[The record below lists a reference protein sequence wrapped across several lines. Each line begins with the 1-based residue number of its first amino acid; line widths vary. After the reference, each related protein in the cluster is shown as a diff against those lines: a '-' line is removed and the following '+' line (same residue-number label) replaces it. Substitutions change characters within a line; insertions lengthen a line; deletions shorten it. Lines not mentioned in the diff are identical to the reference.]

1 MSTQATTLYLVDT
14 TLRDGEQM
22 AGLAFSEQD
31 KVACA
36 GILDAAG
43 IYQIEAGVPSMGREE
58 KNAIYKMLERKKQ
71 ALISTWN
78 RMNESDI
85 HHSLD
90 LEPDIIH
97 IGVPVSDIQIRE
109 KLRKTRAFVEGKM
122 RHCIELALSRGAEV
136 TIGFEDASR
145 ADMAFVTKLA
155 REAKQLGVL
164 RVRYSDTLGLCCPS
178 RIGPHIAQLL
188 EATGL
193 KLEVHAHN
201 DLGMAVANSLEAA
214 KSGAEFIDTTV
225 LGIGERAGNCNLLEF
240 LTAAEGPFSFEFDPG
255 AMSRQVEKISTVL
268 GLTHKVSL

>member
-1 MSTQATTLYLVDT
+1 MSDARKLHLVDT

-22 AGLAFSEQD
+22 AGLAFAEAD

-36 GILDAAG
+36 EALDAAG
-43 IYQIEAGVPSMGREE
+43 IYQIEAGVPSMCKEE
-58 KNAIYKMLERKKQ
+58 KNAIYKMLERKKH

-78 RMNESDI
+78 RMNEADI

-90 LEPDIIH
+90 LGPDIIH

-109 KLRKTRAFVEGKM
+109 KLRKTRAFVEVKM

-145 ADMAFVTKLA
+145 ADIGFITKLA
-155 REAKQLGVL
+155 RQAKQLGVH
-164 RVRYSDTLGLCCPS
+164 RVRYSDTLGLCYPS
-178 RIGPHIAQLL
+178 RIGPHIAEVL

-214 KSGAEFIDTTV
+214 KCGAEYIDTTV
-225 LGIGERAGNCNLLEF
+225 CGIGERAGNCNLQEF
-240 LTAAEGPFSFEFDPG
+240 LIATHGAFAFELEPDVMRQ
-255 AMSRQVEKISTVL
+255 MSEKIPTVL
-268 GLTHKVSL
+268 GLKIPASL